1 MITKEMIEEAAGIDS
16 SKTWEIYEGRPN
28 YKALNRTFIDG
39 ANWAIQ
45 QMNNDAVEF
54 AEWTGLKFWKY
65 LNTNKWEL
73 TDLFD
78 DDYNKVIT
86 TRELYQLYLNSKN
99 TKQFQFRFIRGDKNK
114 DTTVY
119 TVVEI

>member
-1 MITKEMIEEAAGIDS
+1 MITKEMIKEAALKVYPKDTIDETVQ
-16 SKTWEIYEGRPN
+16 KQCR
-28 YKALNRTFIDG
+28 KAYQLGTEY
-39 ANWAIQ
+39 AIQ

-54 AEWTGLKFWKY
+54 AEWAGLKFWEHVNGNQWVLK
-65 LNTNKWEL
+65 
-73 TDLFD
+73 DLFG
-78 DDYNKVIT
+78 DDYNKIIT
-86 TRELYQLYLNSKN
+86 TKELYQLYLNSKN